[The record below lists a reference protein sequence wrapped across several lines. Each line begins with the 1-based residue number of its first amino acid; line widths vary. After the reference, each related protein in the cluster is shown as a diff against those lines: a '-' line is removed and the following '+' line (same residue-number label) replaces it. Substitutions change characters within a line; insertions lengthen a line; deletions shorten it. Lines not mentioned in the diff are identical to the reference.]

1 MEIRKYSKHKGCS
14 QQKKKQ
20 SAEKNAIKQ
29 QIEKPKGFLGRCV
42 FLSYRSPCAS
52 QNGKGWIR
60 TYSLWGQGSWD
71 LCRGGIQPPSISQS
85 DCVFLKMHSRSLEPS
100 SIGFFCAIFDLQL
113 LSMCPVSHLF
123 DDWCQVALYDLYAWT
138 WSLHACMSKV

>member
-1 MEIRKYSKHKGCS
+1 MVKGEFGLIHFGAKVAEI
-14 QQKKKQ
+14 
-20 SAEKNAIKQ
+20 
-29 QIEKPKGFLGRCV
+29 
-42 FLSYRSPCAS
+42 
-52 QNGKGWIR
+52 
-60 TYSLWGQGSWD
+60 

-123 DDWCQVALYDLYAWT
+123 DDRCQVALYDLYAWT
-138 WSLHACMSKV
+138 